1 MAAVM
6 SYIGNGLAKFL
17 TKPTAYY
24 KTFSVLSTQQLQA
37 NLRIGDLIL
46 VEGNNRISS
55 AIKYLTQSTWSHVC
69 IFIGEQPGLHPIL
82 EADLV
87 EGVIT
92 VPLDKY
98 EGFNLRI
105 CRPVNLTAED
115 TTKLLSFV
123 IERIGHQ
130 YDTKNIFD
138 LMRYLLPTPP
148 IPQRFRRSMLA
159 FGSGDPT
166 KAICSTLIAQA
177 FQSIRYPILPMQ
189 IDEYKDL
196 MQTDSRI
203 STEDKL
209 RKSAP
214 QSANS
219 GIQQGNDEKET
230 VLINLKKVVRL
241 KDEQL
246 LAKRHFSH
254 FTPRDFDLSPY
265 FEVVKPTLTSGFD
278 YQAIQWSESE

>member
-6 SYIGNGLAKFL
+6 SYIGDGLAKFL
-17 TKPTAYY
+17 SKPTAYY
-24 KTFSVLSTQQLQA
+24 QTFSLLSTDQLQA
-37 NLRIGDLIL
+37 NLRVGDLIL

-69 IFIGEQPGLHPIL
+69 IFIGEQPGLNPIL

-92 VPLDKY
+92 VPLNKY
-98 EGFNLRI
+98 DGFNLRI
-105 CRPVNLTAED
+105 CRPVNLTIED
-115 TTKLLSFV
+115 TAALLSFV
-123 IERIGHQ
+123 TERIGHQ

-148 IPQRFRRSMLA
+148 VPQRFRRGMLA

-189 IDEYKDL
+189 IDEYEDL
-196 MQTDSRI
+196 MQTDLNN
-203 STEDKL
+203 EG
-209 RKSAP
+209 SASNVIK
-214 QSANS
+214 QN
-219 GIQQGNDEKET
+219 NDEKET
-230 VLINLKKVVRL
+230 VQINLKKVVRL
-241 KDEQL
+241 NDEQL

-265 FEVVKPTLTSGFD
+265 FEVVKPTLTAGFD
-278 YQAIQWSESE
+278 YQDIQWSEHE